1 MYVSM
6 FIAASFA
13 AGAAQVSVD
22 RWADKEDVVY
32 IYDGILL
39 GHKKSSKTFPSLTAW
54 MDPEDIMLDG
64 IKSDGERQDTI

>member
-6 FIAASFA
+6 FITASFA

-22 RWADKEDVVY
+22 RWTDKEDVVY

-39 GHKKSSKTFPSLTAW
+39 GHKK
-54 MDPEDIMLDG
+54 E
-64 IKSDGERQDTI
+64 